1 MRDQVP
7 PTPRP
12 TFTSESAMQT
22 FTPSGLALI
31 GLCVPLPLHDWHS
44 YLHLT
49 VSLYNVDE
57 NQQPTGSALCSTTFA
72 ASSLDHT

>member
-12 TFTSESAMQT
+12 TFTVRIGYAR
-22 FTPSGLALI
+22 PSPFSLALL
-31 GLCVPLPLHDWHS
+31 GLCVPLLYTIGTPT
-44 YLHLT
+44 YTVT

-72 ASSLDHT
+72 ASS